1 MTLIR
6 PSGFKRV
13 SACSSESSTA
23 PNSSLTAIRMAWK
36 LRFAGCP
43 PVRRVAAGIAILTI
57 SANSVVVSIGRSAR
71 LSSIARAIRL
81 ANFSSP

>member
-6 PSGFKRV
+6 PSSFKRV

-43 PVRRVAAGIAILTI
+43 PVRRVAAGIAVLTI
-57 SANSVVVSIGRSAR
+57 SANSVVVSIGC
-71 LSSIARAIRL
+71 
-81 ANFSSP
+81 